1 MQVKEE
7 WKGMQYT
14 DLTRKELQREYSR
27 LTRKYT
33 DFIRQPVELDLTT
46 EDPLPGCANR
56 RAVKHF
62 WHCAGQGAARYGAAH
77 PAQARTPW
85 RPLATMPGCAHRTVE
100 LCRKAGVRFDA
111 IDHCTVLARTI
122 PEDIRSDELTHVA
135 SVFAVSARM
144 AALESL
150 QGTLMRA

>member
-1 MQVKEE
+1 MERYAVYGPDK
-7 WKGMQYT
+7 KGIAAGVQPPDT
-14 DLTRKELQREYSR
+14 EV
-27 LTRKYT
+27 T

-62 WHCAGQGAARYGAAH
+62 GTVLDKELRDTGAAH
-77 PAQARTPW
+77 PAQAPDAVAA
-85 RPLATMPGCAHRTVE
+85 LATMPGCAHRTVE

>member
-1 MQVKEE
+1 
-7 WKGMQYT
+7 MQYT

-27 LTRKYT
+27 LTRKYM

-62 WHCAGQGAARYGAAH
+62 GTVLGKALRDTGAAH
-77 PAQARTPW
+77 PAQAPDAVAA
-85 RPLATMPGCAHRTVE
+85 LATMPG
-100 LCRKAGVRFDA
+100 
-111 IDHCTVLARTI
+111 
-122 PEDIRSDELTHVA
+122 SDELTHVA

>member
-1 MQVKEE
+1 
-7 WKGMQYT
+7 MQYT
-14 DLTRKELQREYSR
+14 DLTKKELQREYNR
-27 LTRKYT
+27 MARRYT
-33 DFIRQPVELDLTT
+33 GFVREPLQLDMAE
-46 EDPLPGCANR
+46 EDPLLGKSESL
-56 RAVKHF
+56 RAARHF
-62 WHCAGQGAARYGAAH
+62 GTVLNKELSDSGAARPTDAQDAVAA
-77 PAQARTPW
+77 
-85 RPLATMPGCAHRTVE
+85 LSTMPGCAHRTVE